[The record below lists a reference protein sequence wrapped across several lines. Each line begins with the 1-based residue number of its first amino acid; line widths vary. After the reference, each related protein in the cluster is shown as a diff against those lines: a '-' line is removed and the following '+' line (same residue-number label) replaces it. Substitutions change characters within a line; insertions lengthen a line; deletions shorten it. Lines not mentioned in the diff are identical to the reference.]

1 MHWVQ
6 ILLYLIRYLA
16 NDDWY
21 WLYATVA
28 ANRNSFAVTNDLTR
42 DHRLAFLES
51 RMYMRWRNNHIIHF
65 DFDKA
70 LETRYDSAAL
80 RLTYPGAY
88 LMLLESIL
96 TRFNYR
102 AVLTRGSV

>member
-1 MHWVQ
+1 MYVVPAGGTV
-6 ILLYLIRYLA
+6 YLIDYIFYNLHLA

-28 ANRNSFAVTNDLTR
+28 PNRNSFAVTNDLTR

-70 LETRYDSAAL
+70 LEHRNDTATL
-80 RLTYPGAY
+80 RLSYPGRY
-88 LMLLESIL
+88 C
-96 TRFNYR
+96 T
-102 AVLTRGSV
+102 